1 MPVTPGE
8 RVVVDEAAEE
18 VAGVGV
24 DADIGELRGSGGA
37 VGCGVAW
44 ESSVVI
50 TSTLLESW

>member
-1 MPVTPGE
+1 MTPGE